1 MKQRVFNLIILDAS
15 GSMSSIE
22 KEAIG
27 AVNETIQTIRNA
39 QKKNEGQEHFLSLVV
54 FNSDEVKTVY
64 NCVEADKVEELTSKQ
79 YCPSSCT
86 PLYDAMGNALTALQ
100 KKVAEND
107 NVLVTIVT
115 DGYENASVEYNST
128 SINALVD
135 SLKKKNWLF
144 AYIGAN
150 QDAKAVGR
158 SMGIHSTMEFQ
169 ASVEGTAV
177 MGAKMGAMIGR
188 VAHCLSMPRGKLAKL
203 DLKEADL
210 FDESIDSDD

>member
-1 MKQRVFNLIILDAS
+1 MKQRVFNLIVLDAS

-39 QKKNEGQEHFLSLVV
+39 QKKNEEQEHFFSLVV

-64 NCVEADKVEELTSKQ
+64 DCIEVDKIEELTSAQ

-86 PLYDAMGNALTALQ
+86 PLYDAMGNALTVLQ
-100 KKVAEND
+100 KKVADND

-115 DGYENASVEYNST
+115 DGYENASVEYNSA
-128 SINALVD
+128 SINALVE
-135 SLKKKNWLF
+135 SLKKKDWLF
-144 AYIGAN
+144 AYVGAN

-158 SMGIHSTMEFQ
+158 SLGIHSTMNFA
-169 ASVEGTAV
+169 ASPSGTTL
-177 MGAKMGAMIGR
+177 MGATVGAMIGR
-188 VAHCLSMPRGKLAKL
+188 VSRCFSSFEDMSCLQ
-203 DLKEADL
+203 DADL
-210 FDESIDSDD
+210 FDESLDSED

>member
-15 GSMSSIE
+15 GSMSCIE

-39 QKKNEGQEHFLSLVV
+39 QKKNEEQEHFFSLVV

-64 NCVEADKVEELTSKQ
+64 DCIEVDKIEELTSAQ

-100 KKVAEND
+100 KKVADND
-107 NVLVTIVT
+107 KVLVTIVT

-128 SINALVD
+128 SINALVE
-135 SLKKKNWLF
+135 SLKKKDWLF
-144 AYIGAN
+144 AYVGAN

-158 SMGIHSTMEFQ
+158 SLGIHSTMNF
-169 ASVEGTAV
+169 AATVEGTAI
-177 MGAKMGAMIGR
+177 MGGAVGAMIGR
-188 VAHCLSMPRGKLAKL
+188 VSRCFSMPKGIVELQ
-203 DLKEADL
+203 EADL
-210 FDESIDSDD
+210 FDESLDSED

>member
-1 MKQRVFNLIILDAS
+1 MKQRVFNLIVLDAS

-39 QKKNEGQEHFLSLVV
+39 QKKNEEQEHFFSLVV

-64 NCVEADKVEELTSKQ
+64 DCVEVDKIEELTSAQ
-79 YCPSSCT
+79 YSPSSCT

-100 KKVAEND
+100 KKVADND
-107 NVLVTIVT
+107 KVLVTIVT

-135 SLKKKNWLF
+135 SLKKKDWLF
-144 AYIGAN
+144 AYVGAN

-158 SMGIHSTMEFQ
+158 SLGIHSTLNF
-169 ASVEGTAV
+169 AATPSGATI
-177 MGAKMGAMIGR
+177 MGGIVGAMIGR
-188 VAHCLSMPRGKLAKL
+188 VSRCFSSTEDMSCLQ
-203 DLKEADL
+203 DADL
-210 FDESIDSDD
+210 FDESLDSKD

>member
-22 KEAIG
+22 NEAIG

-39 QKKNEGQEHFLSLVV
+39 QKKNEDQGHFLSLVV

-64 NCVEADKVEELTSKQ
+64 DCVEADKVEELTSKQ

-100 KKVAEND
+100 KKVAEDD

-115 DGYENASVEYNST
+115 DGYENASVEYNGT
-128 SINALVD
+128 SINALVE

-177 MGAKMGAMIGR
+177 MGAKMGAMFGR
-188 VAHCLSMPRGKLAKL
+188 VAKCFSMPKGKLYMQ
-203 DLKEADL
+203 EADL
-210 FDESIDSDD
+210 FDESIDSID

>member
-39 QKKNEGQEHFLSLVV
+39 RKKNEEQEHFFSLVV

-64 NCVEADKVEELTSKQ
+64 DCIEADKIEELTSAQ
-79 YCPSSCT
+79 YQPSSCT

-100 KKVAEND
+100 KKVADND
-107 NVLVTIVT
+107 KVLVTIVT

-128 SINALVD
+128 SINTLVE
-135 SLKKKNWLF
+135 SLKKKDWLF
-144 AYIGAN
+144 AYVGAN

-158 SMGIHSTMEFQ
+158 SMGIHSTMNF
-169 ASVEGTAV
+169 AATVEGTAI
-177 MGAKMGAMIGR
+177 MGSTVSAMIGR
-188 VAHCLSMPRGKLAKL
+188 VSRCFSMPKGIV
-203 DLKEADL
+203 DLQEADL
-210 FDESIDSDD
+210 FDESLDSED

>member
-1 MKQRVFNLIILDAS
+1 MKQRVFNLVILDAS
-15 GSMSSIE
+15 GSMSCIE

-27 AVNETIQTIRNA
+27 AVNETIQTIRNV
-39 QKKNEGQEHFLSLVV
+39 QKKNEEQEHFFSLVV

-64 NCVEADKVEELTSKQ
+64 DCIEINKIEELTSAQ

-86 PLYDAMGNALTALQ
+86 PLYDAMGNALTNLQ
-100 KKVAEND
+100 KKVAEED
-107 NVLVTIVT
+107 NILVTIVT

-144 AYIGAN
+144 AYVGAN

-158 SMGIHSTMEFQ
+158 SMGIHSTMNF
-169 ASVEGTAV
+169 AATSHGTAI
-177 MGAKMGAMIGR
+177 MGAMVGAMVGR
-188 VAHCLSMPRGKLAKL
+188 VSNCFNSIVDKNCLQ
-203 DLKEADL
+203 DADL
-210 FDESIDSDD
+210 FDESLDSKD